1 MVSRYEQFAGAIFG
15 IYRDIQRIERD
26 EMEKFGLRGAYA
38 QYLLAIGRHPEGV
51 TSAELREI
59 CDKDKAAI
67 SRVVA
72 EMQLKGLVHRRRV
85 GENLYRARLTLTE
98 RGRQAAQM
106 VSARAE
112 RAVELAD
119 KGLTEEDRKLFYSV
133 LEKIADN
140 LQRITKDGIP
150 G

>member
-15 IYRDIQRIERD
+15 IYRDIQKIERD

-51 TSAELREI
+51 TSAELCEI

-67 SRVVA
+67 SRMVA
-72 EMQLKGLVHRRRV
+72 EMQLKGLVNRRRV
-85 GENLYRARLTLTE
+85 SENLYRARLVLTE

-106 VSARAE
+106 VRARAE

-119 KGLTEEDRKLFYSV
+119 EGLTEEDRRLFYSV

-150 G
+150 E